1 MLVITHEL
9 FMKSQPADVRIEIR
23 VYQPIKLDRN
33 WGCRYE
39 VDWPEGSKVT
49 IAYGLDALQAL
60 LSALKMIGSE
70 LYTSTYHADR
80 SLRAYDREDGYGF
93 PVPHNLRDML
103 IGVDALI

>member
-1 MLVITHEL
+1 MLVVMHEL
-9 FMKSQPADVRIEIR
+9 FLKSQPADVRIEIR
-23 VYQPIKLDRN
+23 VYQPIQFEKD

-39 VDWPEGSKVT
+39 IDWPEGSKVL

-60 LSALKMIGSE
+60 VIALKLIVTE

-80 SLRAYDREDGYGF
+80 LLRAYDREEGYGF

-103 IGVDALI
+103 IGVMR